1 MTKGKQKAHPWDA
14 LQQKQRKIAMAMGRE
29 GDLVEVKVCAPPRY
43 VAIERRVRAS
53 ILRRKKTS
61 TATKNKGVSLRGES
75 TCTLRMHYNKKE
87 KEQWL
92 GGK

>member
-1 MTKGKQKAHPWDA
+1 
-14 LQQKQRKIAMAMGRE
+14 
-29 GDLVEVKVCAPPRY
+29 
-43 VAIERRVRAS
+43 VRAS